1 MTEQND
7 STPVIA
13 RIRFA
18 ACVTLAIGALTVT
31 SVSYLFGDQTLR
43 SLFLGVLMCLFLVGG
58 GLLGLLTTH
67 HVTQTHL
74 PEGSLDEQTVPHM
87 TAAERR
93 AEQELRRSKGFLGL
107 FTLSSETITING
119 VRSNKPSRLKRSA

>member
-1 MTEQND
+1 MTEQNS
-7 STPVIA
+7 STEVIA

-43 SLFLGVLMCLFLVGG
+43 NLFLGVLMCMFLVGG
-58 GLLGLLTTH
+58 GLIGLLMTH

-74 PEGSLDEQTVPHM
+74 PEGSLDEQSVRQM
-87 TAAERR
+87 TAEERR
-93 AEQELRRSKGFLGL
+93 AELELRRSKGFLGL

-119 VRSNKPSRLKRSA
+119 VRSNKPSKLKRSA